1 MEHDNLFSF
10 SDLPQSFD
18 HSRNRTLKRRDF
30 VAAVEDA
37 LKGSKKDKDLKIEK
51 LDAIVAQGL
60 DDLSSAKLMR
70 LYTAY
75 MDLHAFDR
83 MIDLYKAADNKDFK
97 EAPMV
102 REELAVAYRKVRRGN
117 NALVDKMFDYK
128 TSILISQDLIDEGH
142 GYGISYENIGRC
154 NRYIAQ
160 KSTGFKAEQY
170 YANSRFALEEGF
182 AKTLESS
189 VGIQAVH
196 ANILAGNKYRA
207 AELANVVYLATLRDG
222 AEESNDYFCTSAAL
236 QAACIAGVS
245 KKQVEHLCGRLES
258 VITRSWEFS
267 DILRD
272 LKKIGEEMP
281 SQALIFAQKQLEEAS
296 NRRRAAMGMDLM
308 KTRSADNSAI
318 SFSWEHPSGRDKR
331 SFTEDPKLSAVIE
344 KSYSYRGCG
353 SAFRG
358 ANRISG
364 NMAFGGQLPDHA
376 VSRKD
381 LRLFEG
387 LVSMSP
393 NELGIELPPPSRTIA
408 GVDMNKPLTDIRD
421 PEAFIQVADRFIR
434 QTFSTENFANSGL
447 HMENN
452 AFEKDPKTGESL
464 YDTTV
469 KSVLQAAGKVIGE
482 KDKGIDSRTNI
493 SAIFALGLGDC
504 RHHAQVK
511 QIMFDTWQKK
521 QMDDSLRAMSLR
533 VLHGGH
539 IEKHDKDI
547 ADFYSVF
554 DTELR
559 TADIQVMMPVKMQ
572 QKDGKDQLYKP
583 EHTTD
588 GKYVVDP
595 SGKNHSLEEHTL
607 CWLIR
612 KNRSHKL
619 VSFGIRD
626 AFYQQLHYPWAK
638 MDVSPDDI
646 RLDKSGSPII
656 PAGVIPGNKTST
668 GKPVPVTQYPAV
680 YNSGK
685 RDSFI
690 KDTTGRDI
698 NLVGLPM
705 AGFKTSQDFLKMIKD
720 REGMFKIMAQI
731 RAKAAERNKAK
742 NVALLKAKAG
752 GRL

>member
-10 SDLPQSFD
+10 SDLPNSFD
-18 HSRNRTLKRRDF
+18 VSRQRTLKRRDF
-30 VAAVEDA
+30 ITAVETA
-37 LKGSKKDKDLKIEK
+37 IQGGKKDRDLKIER
-51 LDAIVAQGL
+51 LDAIAAQGV

-83 MIDLYKAADNKDFK
+83 MITLYKKAENKDFK
-97 EAPMV
+97 DAPMV
-102 REELAVAYRKVRRGN
+102 REELAVAYRKIKRGDERN
-117 NALVDKMFDYK
+117 PDVLANKMFDYK
-128 TSILISQDLIDEGH
+128 LSMQISQDLINEGH
-142 GYGISYENIGRC
+142 GYGVSYENIGRC

-160 KSTGFKAEQY
+160 RSTGFQADQY
-170 YANSRFALEEGF
+170 YANSLFALEEGF
-182 AKTLESS
+182 ARTLESS

-196 ANILAGNKYRA
+196 ANILAGNTDKA
-207 AELANVVYLATLRDG
+207 HELAKVVYLATLRDG

-236 QAACIAGVS
+236 QVACIADVG
-245 KKQVEHLCGRLES
+245 KKEIEHLCGRLENT
-258 VITRSWEFS
+258 VTHLWELP

-272 LKKIGEEMP
+272 LEKIGEGFP
-281 SQALIFAQKQLEEAS
+281 SPSLALAQKRLKAANE
-296 NRRRAAMGMDLM
+296 RRLTMDKMPKARAADTGA
-308 KTRSADNSAI
+308 SASYTT
-318 SFSWEHPSGRDKR
+318 WDKR
-331 SFTEDPKLSAVIE
+331 SFAEDPKLCAVIE

-387 LVSMSP
+387 LVAMSP
-393 NELGIELPPPSRTIA
+393 NELGIKPDKPVK
-408 GVDMNKPLTDIRD
+408 GVDMDKPMTDIRD
-421 PEAFIQVADRFIR
+421 PEAFIQLADRFIR
-434 QTFSTENFANSGL
+434 QTFSTESFANSGL

-452 AFEKDPKTGESL
+452 AFDKDPKTGESL

-469 KSVLQAAGKVIGE
+469 KSVLQATGKVIGE
-482 KDKGIDSRTNI
+482 RDKNVDSRTNI
-493 SAIFALGLGDC
+493 SAIFALGMGDC

-521 QMDDSLRAMSLR
+521 QMDASLQTMCRR
-533 VLHGGH
+533 VLRGGR
-539 IEKHDKDI
+539 IDKDDHDT
-547 ADFYSVF
+547 ADFYSVL
-554 DTELR
+554 DTEMR

-583 EHTTD
+583 EKTAD
-588 GKYVVDP
+588 GKYIVDE

-638 MDVSPDDI
+638 MDVNIDDI
-646 RLDKSGSPII
+646 RLNKNGNPII
-656 PAGVIPGNKTST
+656 PAGQISGDKTST
-668 GKPVPVTQYPAV
+668 GKSVPVMQYPAV

-705 AGFKTSQDFLKMIKD
+705 AGFKTPQDFLKMIKD
-720 REGMFKIMAQI
+720 REGMFAIMAQV
-731 RAKAAERNKAK
+731 RAKAAERAK
-742 NVALLKAKAG
+742 TKDIALLKKAKMGVRA
-752 GRL
+752 

>member
-10 SDLPQSFD
+10 SDLPNSFD
-18 HSRNRTLKRRDF
+18 VSRQRTLRRRDF
-30 VAAVEDA
+30 ITAVETA
-37 LKGSKKDKDLKIEK
+37 IQGGKKDRDLKIER
-51 LDAIVAQGL
+51 LDAIAAQGV

-83 MIDLYKAADNKDFK
+83 MITLYKKAENKDFK
-97 EAPMV
+97 NAPMV
-102 REELAVAYRKVRRGN
+102 REELAVAYRKIKRGDERN
-117 NALVDKMFDYK
+117 PDVLANKMFDYK
-128 TSILISQDLIDEGH
+128 LSMQISQDLINEGH
-142 GYGISYENIGRC
+142 GYGVSYENIGRC

-160 KSTGFKAEQY
+160 RSTGFQADQY
-170 YANSRFALEEGF
+170 YANSLFALEEGF
-182 AKTLESS
+182 ARTLESS

-222 AEESNDYFCTSAAL
+222 AEESNDYFCTAAAL
-236 QAACIAGVS
+236 QAACIAGVN
-245 KKQVEHLCGRLES
+245 KKQVELLCDRLENI
-258 VITRSWEFS
+258 ITRPWEFS

-281 SQALIFAQKQLEEAS
+281 SQALVFAQKRLKEAS
-296 NRRRAAMGMDLM
+296 DLRNATLSMDLM
-308 KTRSADNSAI
+308 KARTADNSSI
-318 SFSWEHPSGRDKR
+318 SFSWEISSGREKR
-331 SFTEDPKLSAVIE
+331 SFTEDPKLHAVIE

-387 LVSMSP
+387 LISMSP
-393 NELGIELPPPSRTIA
+393 NELGIKLDTPVD

-421 PEAFIQVADRFIR
+421 PEAFIKIADRFIR

-469 KSVLQAAGKVIGE
+469 KSVLQATGKVIGE

-493 SAIFALGLGDC
+493 SAIFALGMGDC

-521 QMDDSLRAMSLR
+521 QMDASLRAMSLR
-533 VLHGGH
+533 VLHGGRQVYRRR
-539 IEKHDKDI
+539 IGEESQLGGTYPLL
-547 ADFYSVF
+547 ADS
-554 DTELR
+554 
-559 TADIQVMMPVKMQ
+559 
-572 QKDGKDQLYKP
+572 QKPFAQ
-583 EHTTD
+583 
-588 GKYVVDP
+588 
-595 SGKNHSLEEHTL
+595 
-607 CWLIR
+607 
-612 KNRSHKL
+612 
-619 VSFGIRD
+619 
-626 AFYQQLHYPWAK
+626 
-638 MDVSPDDI
+638 
-646 RLDKSGSPII
+646 
-656 PAGVIPGNKTST
+656 
-668 GKPVPVTQYPAV
+668 
-680 YNSGK
+680 
-685 RDSFI
+685 
-690 KDTTGRDI
+690 
-698 NLVGLPM
+698 
-705 AGFKTSQDFLKMIKD
+705 AGFVRHSRRVLST
-720 REGMFKIMAQI
+720 
-731 RAKAAERNKAK
+731 AALSVGEN
-742 NVALLKAKAG
+742 
-752 GRL
+752 GRQRR

>member
-37 LKGSKKDKDLKIEK
+37 LNGSKQDRNLKIEK
-51 LDAIVAQGL
+51 LDAIAAQGL

-97 EAPMV
+97 DAPMV
-102 REELAVAYRKVRRGN
+102 REELAVAYRKVRRGG

-128 TSILISQDLIDEGH
+128 TSVQISQDLIDEGH

-154 NRYIAQ
+154 SRYIAQ
-160 KSTGFKAEQY
+160 QSTGFQAEQY

-182 AKTLESS
+182 SRTLESS

-196 ANILAGNKYRA
+196 ANILAGNKDKAR
-207 AELANVVYLATLRDG
+207 ELAKVVYLATLRDG
-222 AEESNDYFCTSAAL
+222 AEESNDYFCLSAAL
-236 QAACIAGVS
+236 QVACISGVG
-245 KKQVEHLCGRLES
+245 KKEIDHLCERLENIVS
-258 VITRSWEFS
+258 QPWELS
-267 DILRD
+267 DVWRD
-272 LKKIGEEMP
+272 LERIGKEFP
-281 SQALIFAQKQLEEAS
+281 SATLNFAQKRLKEVRDHRVIIENLIKA
-296 NRRRAAMGMDLM
+296 RGICGDALTAAH
-308 KTRSADNSAI
+308 N
-318 SFSWEHPSGRDKR
+318 WDKR
-331 SFTEDPKLSAVIE
+331 SFTEDPKLRAVIE
-344 KSYSYRGCG
+344 KSYNYRGCG

-393 NELGIELPPPSRTIA
+393 NELGIELPPPPSRTIA
-408 GVDMNKPLTDIRD
+408 GVDMDKPLTDIRD

-521 QMDDSLRAMSLR
+521 QMDASLRAMSLR
-533 VLHGGH
+533 VQHGGRV
-539 IEKHDKDI
+539 EKHDKDI
-547 ADFYSVF
+547 ADFYAVF

-583 EHTTD
+583 EHTAD
-588 GKYVVDP
+588 GKYVVDEK
-595 SGKNHSLEEHTL
+595 GKNHSLEEHTL

-638 MDVSPDDI
+638 MDVNPDDI
-646 RLDKSGSPII
+646 RLDKNGSPII
-656 PAGVIPGNKTST
+656 PAGVIPGDKTST

-731 RAKAAERNKAK
+731 RAKAAERNKTK

>member
-18 HSRNRTLKRRDF
+18 LSRQRTLKRRDF
-30 VAAVEDA
+30 TAAVEEA
-37 LKGSKKDKDLKIEK
+37 LQGAKRDRKLKIER
-51 LDAIVAQGL
+51 LDAIAAKGL

-83 MIDLYKAADNKDFK
+83 MIDLYKNAENKDFRD
-97 EAPMV
+97 APMV
-102 REELAVAYRKVRRGN
+102 REELAVAYRQIKRGN
-117 NALVDKMFDYK
+117 EKNPDALANKMFDYK
-128 TSILISQDLIDEGH
+128 ISMQISQDLINEGR
-142 GYGISYENIGRC
+142 GYGVSYENIGRC

-160 KSTGFKAEQY
+160 RSTGFQADQY
-170 YANSRFALEEGF
+170 YANSLFALEEGF
-182 AKTLESS
+182 ARTQESS

-196 ANILAGNKYRA
+196 ANILAGNKDKAR
-207 AELANVVYLATLRDG
+207 ELAKVVYLATLRDG
-222 AEESNDYFCTSAAL
+222 AEESNDYFCISAAL
-236 QAACIAGVS
+236 QVACVAGVG
-245 KKQVEHLCGRLES
+245 KKEVNHLCGRLLNT
-258 VITRSWEFS
+258 VTNVWELP

-272 LKKIGEEMP
+272 LKKIGEEFP
-281 SQALIFAQKQLEEAS
+281 SPALTQAQARLNAANERLLAAGRVAEDGATVAHAAS
-296 NRRRAAMGMDLM
+296 
-308 KTRSADNSAI
+308 
-318 SFSWEHPSGRDKR
+318 WDKR
-331 SFTEDPKLSAVIE
+331 SFAEDPKLCAVIE

-387 LVSMSP
+387 LVAMSP
-393 NELGIELPPPSRTIA
+393 NQLGIKLDKPVE
-408 GVDMNKPLTDIRD
+408 GVDMDKPLTAVRD
-421 PEAFIQVADRFIR
+421 PEAFIQLADRFIR

-452 AFEKDPKTGESL
+452 AFDKDPKTGESL

-469 KSVLQAAGKVIGE
+469 KSVLQATGKVIGE
-482 KDKGIDSRTNI
+482 KDKNVDSRTNI
-493 SAIFALGLGDC
+493 SAIFALGMGDC

-511 QIMFDTWQKK
+511 QIMFDTWQKS
-521 QMDDSLRAMSLR
+521 QMDASLQSMCRR
-533 VLHGGH
+533 VLQGGR
-539 IEKHDKDI
+539 INKDNHDI
-547 ADFYSVF
+547 TDFYSVL

-572 QKDGKDQLYKP
+572 QKDGRDQLYKP
-583 EHTTD
+583 EKTAD
-588 GKYVVDP
+588 GKYVVDE

-607 CWLIR
+607 CWLLR

-638 MDVSPDDI
+638 MDVNVGDI
-646 RLDKSGSPII
+646 RLSKNGNPLI
-656 PAGVIPGNKTST
+656 PAGQIPGDKTST
-668 GKPVPVTQYPAV
+668 GKPVPVAQYPAV

-705 AGFKTSQDFLKMIKD
+705 SGFKTPQEFLKMIKD
-720 REGMFKIMAQI
+720 REGMFKIMAQV
-731 RAKAAERNKAK
+731 RAKAAEREKAK
-742 NVALLKAKAG
+742 AMALRNAKAG
-752 GRL
+752 GRA

>member
-1 MEHDNLFSF
+1 MEHDSLFSF
-10 SDLPQSFD
+10 SDLPNSFD
-18 HSRNRTLKRRDF
+18 QSRNRTLKRRDF
-30 VAAVEDA
+30 VAAVENA
-37 LKGSKKDKDLKIEK
+37 MNGSKKDKNLKIEK
-51 LDAIVAQGL
+51 LDAIAAQGL

-83 MIDLYKAADNKDFK
+83 MIDLYKAAENKDFK
-97 EAPMV
+97 DAPMV
-102 REELAVAYRKVRRGN
+102 REELAVAYRKVWRGSN
-117 NALVDKMFDYK
+117 ELVDKMFDYK
-128 TSILISQDLIDEGH
+128 TSIKISQDLIDEGH
-142 GYGISYENIGRC
+142 GYGVSYENIGRI

-160 KSTGFKAEQY
+160 KSTGFQAEQY

-182 AKTLESS
+182 LKTLESS

-222 AEESNDYFCTSAAL
+222 AEESNDYFCTAAAL
-236 QAACIAGVS
+236 QAACIAGAN
-245 KKQVEHLCGRLES
+245 KKQVELLCDRLENI
-258 VITRSWEFS
+258 ITRPWEFS

-281 SQALIFAQKQLEEAS
+281 SQALVFAQKRLEEAS
-296 NRRRAAMGMDLM
+296 DLRKATLSMDLM
-308 KTRSADNSAI
+308 KARTADNSSI
-318 SFSWEHPSGRDKR
+318 SFSWEISSGREKR
-331 SFTEDPKLSAVIE
+331 SFTEDPKLRAVIE

-387 LVSMSP
+387 LISMSP
-393 NELGIELPPPSRTIA
+393 NELGIKLDTPVD

-421 PEAFIQVADRFIR
+421 PEAFIKIADRFIR

-469 KSVLQAAGKVIGE
+469 KSVLQATGKVIGE

-493 SAIFALGLGDC
+493 SAIFALGMGDC

-521 QMDDSLRAMSLR
+521 QMDASLRAMSLR
-533 VLHGGH
+533 VLHGGR

-547 ADFYSVF
+547 AEFYSVF

-559 TADIQVMMPVKMQ
+559 TADVQVMMPVQMR
-572 QKDGKDQLYKP
+572 QKDGKDQLYNP
-583 EHTTD
+583 EKTAD
-588 GKYVVDP
+588 GKYIVDE

-638 MDVSPDDI
+638 MDVNVDDI
-646 RLDKSGSPII
+646 RLNKNGNPII
-656 PAGVIPGNKTST
+656 PAGQISGDKTST
-668 GKPVPVTQYPAV
+668 GKPVPVMQYPAV

-705 AGFKTSQDFLKMIKD
+705 AGFKTPQGFLKMIKD
-720 REGMFKIMAQI
+720 REGMFAIMAQV
-731 RAKAAERNKAK
+731 RAKAAERAK
-742 NVALLKAKAG
+742 TKDIALLKKAKMGVRA
-752 GRL
+752 